1 MPAVETIS
9 IAQPAYESRS
19 GAPAAIA
26 YAGVAAAAL
35 AVLAVLAGG
44 WGNRAGWWDY
54 RVAFTVLR
62 WAAWI
67 GLGAAFVAAAGGTM
81 AVARH
86 PPRRVTLAAIAGVVL
101 GALLFGIP
109 WAYTAKRAAPIND
122 ITTDTANPPR
132 YVDIAPL
139 RANAPAKLDY
149 GGEETAAIQ
158 KKAYPDI
165 APAMLSVPREQAFER
180 ALAAARSL
188 GWTVVASVPAEG
200 RIEATDS
207 TLFMGF
213 TDDIVVR
220 VLAEG
225 NGSRV
230 DVRSHSRVGR
240 GDFGTNAKRVRA
252 FLKRLS
258 G

>member
-1 MPAVETIS
+1 MDESAVYTEPTFVSRVRGPAW
-9 IAQPAYESRS
+9 IALVGFAL
-19 GAPAAIA
+19 
-26 YAGVAAAAL
+26 AAL
-35 AVLAVLAGG
+35 AAVSILVGG

-54 RVAFTVLR
+54 RFAFTVLR

-67 GLGAAFVAAAGGTM
+67 GLGAGLLAGIGGTL
-81 AVARH
+81 AIAGA
-86 PPRRVTLAAIAGVVL
+86 PPRRVSALALAGVVL
-101 GALLFGIP
+101 GALVFGIP
-109 WAYTAKRAAPIND
+109 WAYTARRSAPIND

-139 RANAPAKLDY
+139 RAGAPAKMDY

-158 KKAYPDI
+158 RKAYPDI
-165 APAMLSVPREQAFER
+165 APATLGVPRDQAFER

-188 GWTVVASVPAEG
+188 GWTIVASVPAEG

-213 TDDIVVR
+213 TDDIVIR
-220 VLAEG
+220 VQAEG
-225 NGSRV
+225 TGSRV

-252 FLKRLS
+252 FLAKLGR
-258 G
+258 

>member
-1 MPAVETIS
+1 VDESAVYTEPTFRSRVRGPAWV
-9 IAQPAYESRS
+9 AL
-19 GAPAAIA
+19 
-26 YAGVAAAAL
+26 AGFALAAL

-44 WGNRAGWWDY
+44 WGNRSGWWDY
-54 RVAFTVLR
+54 RFALGVLR

-67 GLGAAFVAAAGGTM
+67 GFAGGVVAAVGGTM
-81 AVARH
+81 AMSGT

-101 GALLFGIP
+101 GALVFGIP
-109 WAYTAKRAAPIND
+109 WAYTAKRSVPIND
-122 ITTDTANPPR
+122 ITTDTVNPPR

-139 RANAPAKLDY
+139 RAGAPAKIDY
-149 GGEETAAIQ
+149 GGEEMAALQ

-165 APAMLSVPREQAFER
+165 APAMLNVPREQAFDR
-180 ALAAARSL
+180 ALAAAKSM
-188 GWTVVASVPAEG
+188 GWTLVAAVPAEG

-207 TLFMGF
+207 TFFMGF

-220 VLAEG
+220 VQTEG
-225 NGSRV
+225 AGSRV

-252 FLKRLS
+252 FVAKLGR
-258 G
+258 

>member
-1 MPAVETIS
+1 MDEVLTVDMPAR
-9 IAQPAYESRS
+9 ESRFRGPS
-19 GAPAAIA
+19 WVAIA
-26 YAGVAAAAL
+26 GFAIAAA

-54 RVAFTVLR
+54 RVAFGVLR

-67 GLGAAFVAAAGGTM
+67 GLGAALLAAVGGTLAIAGG
-81 AVARH
+81 
-86 PPRRVTLAAIAGVVL
+86 PPRRVSVMAVAGVVL
-101 GALLFGIP
+101 GALVFGVP
-109 WAYTAKRAAPIND
+109 WAYTARRAAPIND
-122 ITTDTANPPR
+122 ITTDAANPPR

-139 RANAPAKLDY
+139 RADAPAKIEY

-165 APAMLSVPREQAFER
+165 APALLNVSRDQAFER
-180 ALAAARSL
+180 ALGAAKSL
-188 GWTVVASVPAEG
+188 GWTLVAAVPAEG

-213 TDDIVVR
+213 TDDIVIR
-220 VLAEG
+220 VLTEG
-225 NGSRV
+225 SGSRV
-230 DVRSHSRVGR
+230 DIRSHSRVGR

-252 FLKRLS
+252 FLKRLAS
-258 G
+258 

>member
-1 MPAVETIS
+1 MEEIATLDAPAR
-9 IAQPAYESRS
+9 ESRYRGPS
-19 GAPAAIA
+19 WIALVGA
-26 YAGVAAAAL
+26 AAAAL
-35 AVLAVLAGG
+35 AVLAVLAAG

-54 RVAFTVLR
+54 RVALTVLR

-67 GLGAAFVAAAGGTM
+67 GLGAALVAAAGGTL
-81 AVARH
+81 AIAGA
-86 PPRRVTLAAIAGVVL
+86 PPRRVSVIAIAGVVL
-101 GALLFGIP
+101 GALVFGIP
-109 WAYTAKRAAPIND
+109 WAYSAKRSAPIND

-139 RANAPAKLDY
+139 RANAPAKINY
-149 GGEETAAIQ
+149 GGEEAAEQ
-158 KKAYPDI
+158 QRKAYPDI
-165 APAMLSVPREQAFER
+165 APAILNLSREQAFER
-180 ALAAARSL
+180 ALAAAKAL
-188 GWTVVASVPAEG
+188 GWQIVAVAPAEG

-220 VLAEG
+220 VQTEG
-225 NGSRV
+225 SGSRV

-252 FLKRLS
+252 FLARITR
-258 G
+258 

>member
-1 MPAVETIS
+1 VEETATLAGPS
-9 IAQPAYESRS
+9 SPGPLRARGAMAYV
-19 GAPAAIA
+19 GA
-26 YAGVAAAAL
+26 AAAAL

-54 RVAFTVLR
+54 RVALGVLR

-67 GLGAAFVAAAGGTM
+67 GLGAAVVAAIGGSL
-81 AVARH
+81 AVAQG
-86 PPRRVTLAAIAGVVL
+86 PARRVTLVAIAGVIL
-101 GALLFGIP
+101 GSLLFGVP

-122 ITTDTANPPR
+122 ITTDTVDPPR

-139 RANAPAKLDY
+139 RAGAPVKLDY
-149 GGEETAAIQ
+149 GGEEIAAQ
-158 KKAYPDI
+158 QRNAYPDI
-165 APAMLSVPREQAFER
+165 APVHLNVSRDQAFER
-180 ALAAARSL
+180 ALAAAKSL
-188 GWTVVASVPAEG
+188 GWTIAGTAPAEG

-220 VLAEG
+220 VQTEG
-225 NGSRV
+225 AGSRV

-252 FLKRLS
+252 FLARVNR
-258 G
+258 